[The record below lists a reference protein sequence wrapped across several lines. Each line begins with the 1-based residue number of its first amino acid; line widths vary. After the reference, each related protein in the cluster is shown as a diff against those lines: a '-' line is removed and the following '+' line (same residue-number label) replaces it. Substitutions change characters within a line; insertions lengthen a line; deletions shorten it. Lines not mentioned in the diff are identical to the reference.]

1 MLDILVGGFYGDEGK
16 GKVAS
21 YLGLKGGYT
30 LAVRTGSINAG
41 HTVNYQGRTWKIRV
55 IPSAFVNPN
64 VKLALGPGLL
74 TSIEQLE
81 KELEETNSKSR
92 ILIDPHV
99 GIITKAEVLEEQRD
113 EFLMK
118 IIGSTGQ
125 GVGTAESKRV
135 LRKLRLAKD
144 FRELESV
151 IGDVPETIIE
161 TIREGNSVIAE
172 GTQGT
177 YLSLFHG
184 EYPFVTSRNT
194 TAGGVLSEAGVGPK
208 YVRDVIVV
216 FKSFVSRVGEGYLEG
231 ELPREKAEE
240 MGLVEKGTV
249 TGRPR
254 RVAPFNISLAKRA
267 VRLNS
272 ATQVAI
278 TKLDAIFKQDKH
290 VRDYSKLSAGSRNW
304 IENIENE
311 LKVPVTL
318 IGTGEDSLD
327 MIDLRKEKLGE

>member
-1 MLDILVGGFYGDEGK
+1 
-16 GKVAS
+16 
-21 YLGLKGGYT
+21 
-30 LAVRTGSINAG
+30 
-41 HTVNYQGRTWKIRV
+41 
-55 IPSAFVNPN
+55 
-64 VKLALGPGLL
+64 
-74 TSIEQLE
+74 
-81 KELEETNSKSR
+81 
-92 ILIDPHV
+92 V

-194 TAGGVLSEAGVGPK
+194 TAGGVLSEVGVGPK
-208 YVRDVIVV
+208 Y
-216 FKSFVSRVGEGYLEG
+216 
-231 ELPREKAEE
+231 A
-240 MGLVEKGTV
+240 
-249 TGRPR
+249 R
-254 RVAPFNISLAKRA
+254 RR
-267 VRLNS
+267 
-272 ATQVAI
+272 
-278 TKLDAIFKQDKH
+278 
-290 VRDYSKLSAGSRNW
+290 YSC
-304 IENIENE
+304 
-311 LKVPVTL
+311 V
-318 IGTGEDSLD
+318 
-327 MIDLRKEKLGE
+327 